1 MERLFNWIS
10 IALGV
15 IGGLLAKLFGG
26 FDVLFYVLVALVVI
40 DYITGLLKAIY
51 LKQVSSNIGF
61 KGLCKKVII
70 FLVVVVANLI
80 GVLMGDNLA
89 IREVVIVFFIANE
102 GISILE
108 NAAVV
113 YPNIPSSLKDVLL
126 QLRDKNGKGEE

>member
-1 MERLFNWIS
+1 MERIFNWIS

-70 FLVVVVANLI
+70 FLVVVVSNLI

-126 QLRDKNGKGEE
+126 QLRDKNGKGE

>member
-26 FDVLFYVLVALVVI
+26 FDVLLYVLVALVVI

-70 FLVVVVANLI
+70 FLVVVVSNLI

-126 QLRDKNGKGEE
+126 QLRDKNGKGE